1 MNKLILA
8 VLGTLYK
15 MPESE
20 VAELLKKSDGTDGF
34 DEEKALK
41 LILDKDKDRVAAL
54 KAEGNTKWDDA
65 IKKATK
71 EVWGKVEK
79 DLKTKFDIESDL
91 QGEELLTHV
100 AETLPEKFKGKG
112 KKADELTEDDIKKH
126 PAYIKAEKAFK
137 QQLVDKDTEHQ
148 TAIKAK
154 DTEYNRKTTF
164 AEVSERALTKF
175 KKIGEAILPADA
187 EKAQKM
193 IQRLL
198 IDELGGYSYQV
209 DEKGNFIVL
218 NKDGKRAE
226 DDHGHAV
233 ELDSLIDK
241 IAKNNFEFKAAQNR
255 QSPAN
260 GGGQQQQQPGGGQ
273 AAKKYTGKAPANQQE
288 YLGLLTGTD
297 LSTEEKLDVKAQ
309 YGEQFS

>member
-1 MNKLILA
+1 
-8 VLGTLYK
+8 
-15 MPESE
+15 MP
-20 VAELLKKSDGTDGF
+20 K
-34 DEEKALK
+34 
-41 LILDKDKDRVAAL
+41 
-54 KAEGNTKWDDA
+54 
-65 IKKATK
+65 
-71 EVWGKVEK
+71 
-79 DLKTKFDIESDL
+79 
-91 QGEELLTHV
+91 
-100 AETLPEKFKGKG
+100 KFKGKG